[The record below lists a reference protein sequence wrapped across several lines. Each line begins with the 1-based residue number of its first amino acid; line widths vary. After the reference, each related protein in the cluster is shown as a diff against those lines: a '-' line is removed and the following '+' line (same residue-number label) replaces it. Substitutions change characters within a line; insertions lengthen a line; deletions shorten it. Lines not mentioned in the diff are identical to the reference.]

1 MEERNYN
8 RYPPFAYSQQQPP
21 FIQQP
26 SPYAAYPQY
35 NPPAQLTPYELF
47 AKPVQ
52 PANLMGTAPGNHP
65 NSPNSHGQGPSGI
78 MGQFTDNNGQ
88 MDFDKM
94 ITVVGQIAGT
104 YHQVS
109 PIVKQLSS
117 LMKLVR

>member
-1 MEERNYN
+1 MEEINYY
-8 RYPPFAYSQQQPP
+8 RYPASAYNQQSPY
-21 FIQQP
+21 IHHP

-35 NPPAQLTPYELF
+35 VPPAQLTPYELF

-52 PANLMGTAPGNHP
+52 PANWMGPAPGNHP
-65 NSPNSHGQGPSGI
+65 NNPNSHGPGPSGI
-78 MGQFTDNNGQ
+78 MGQFTDKNGQ

-94 ITVVGQIAGT
+94 ISVVGQIAGT

-109 PIVKQLSS
+109 PIVKQLGS